1 MAQNKRRR
9 RRRMRKRTRNR
20 LILAGG
26 ILVVLFILYLFIHF
40 IVGLF
45 SSPEPEKN
53 TGTKQETKTS
63 ETTVVSF
70 MGVGDNLIHE
80 TVYND
85 ALQDDDEK

>member
-45 SSPEPEKN
+45 SAPEPEKN
-53 TGTKQETKTS
+53 TGTKPETKTS
-63 ETTVVSF
+63 NNSCF
-70 MGVGDNLIHE
+70 LYGCWR
-80 TVYND
+80 
-85 ALQDDDEK
+85 